1 MLLWRFETYVSP
13 SGRQDVQDTIDRYGE
28 YDLASFSRA
37 VAHLAVSTKDQW
49 NEPQA
54 KKLKNE
60 DPLFEIRYKADRC
73 ATRALGYF
81 GKSGQSFVIVLICT
95 HKQNVYKPHDAFK
108 TARSRAQQVDGGT
121 AKTIP
126 LQVDGED
133 FPPDEEQAVGQTRLP

>member
-1 MLLWRFETYVSP
+1 MLLWHFETYVSP
-13 SGRQDVQDTIDRYGE
+13 SGRKEVHDTINRYND
-28 YDLASFSRA
+28 YDLAFFKRA
-37 VAHLAVSTKDQW
+37 VIHLAVSTKDQW

-81 GKSGQSFVIVLICT
+81 GKSGQTFVIVLICT

-108 TARSRAQQVDGGT
+108 TARTRAQQIDDGIAT
-121 AKTIP
+121 AIP

-133 FPPDEEQAVGQTRLP
+133 FPADEE